1 MLQEEGFALT
11 EALDPAFL
19 DHAFKIH
26 GCRFAEDPAC
36 IYTPGVVLWGLL
48 SQATAFGHECSL
60 SSTVIRIGKLYAQRD
75 DRVIG
80 AGTGAYANARK
91 RFDHRV
97 LQTINHRVADVA
109 ESAFA
114 QASKGEHRSGDD
126 GLIDRIQ
133 QVRGVGRIF
142 MIDGFTVTMTDT
154 AANQEAW
161 PQNPRQKPG
170 LGQPI
175 IRCVCLISMTTG
187 LVHDLAEGPYAGKQT
202 GETALFRTLFHRLDP
217 GDVLVADSYYCTW
230 WLLEAAAACGI
241 TVVMKNHHLRATHPA
256 GALRINDQERIADWL
271 RPGRP
276 KWMTR
281 EAYLKRAA
289 TIKVRLIDIEATG
302 LNRSNG
308 FTIATTALDPSA
320 APAWWIGLL
329 FRGRWWVELDIRSIK
344 DSMAMGRLRAKSPP
358 MVRAELWSILL
369 AYNLIRLRMM
379 QAALSEAA
387 AKAKEVAAK
396 APTAAGAAL
405 ASPPARPRSPRTMSF
420 MQALVC
426 VDTGWLLHASTTPTR
441 AVRLHAELVMLEGK
455 VAHRPDR
462 EEPRAVKE
470 RRTPIALMTK
480 ERWEYKRR
488 SKVAA

>member
-1 MLQEEGFALT
+1 
-11 EALDPAFL
+11 
-19 DHAFKIH
+19 
-26 GCRFAEDPAC
+26 
-36 IYTPGVVLWGLL
+36 
-48 SQATAFGHECSL
+48 
-60 SSTVIRIGKLYAQRD
+60 
-75 DRVIG
+75 
-80 AGTGAYANARK
+80 
-91 RFDHRV
+91 
-97 LQTINHRVADVA
+97 
-109 ESAFA
+109 
-114 QASKGEHRSGDD
+114 
-126 GLIDRIQ
+126 
-133 QVRGVGRIF
+133 
-142 MIDGFTVTMTDT
+142 
-154 AANQEAW
+154 
-161 PQNPRQKPG
+161 
-170 LGQPI
+170 
-175 IRCVCLISMTTG
+175 
-187 LVHDLAEGPYAGKQT
+187 
-202 GETALFRTLFHRLDP
+202 
-217 GDVLVADSYYCTW
+217 
-230 WLLEAAAACGI
+230 
-241 TVVMKNHHLRATHPA
+241 
-256 GALRINDQERIADWL
+256 
-271 RPGRP
+271 
-276 KWMTR
+276 MTR

-396 APTAAGAAL
+396 GPTAAGAAL